1 MHHISKPQKIC
12 AVAAILL
19 LLAMTVFAALLGTG
33 RTGTAGMNGP
43 RPVAAVFRGLD
54 SDQEYFVGD
63 SFTVPDG
70 EISYGGSKYPAEN
83 TVVIFPGGSATQK
96 KTFVLSEGGSYVI
109 RYTATVEGRK
119 ISAEESFLVNQESY
133 SFSGAGSSA
142 QYGSHPVYATD
153 RQGLVTKIARGETL
167 YFNQAIDL
175 SELEESDAR
184 MVFFATP
191 STIGVP
197 DATNLR
203 IRFTDAYDSENYVEA
218 ELRDVSFVQGDWAI
232 NYTYS
237 VAKSSVQPY
246 KGIEGS
252 TIHYNDPFG
261 HPSVFS
267 LSGVPMNGGEPG
279 SENFILKFDYADRQ
293 ILDADGM
300 IIDLDDATYF
310 TDLWQGFTTGECFI
324 SVYAEMYQA
333 THVNLVVTELFGLD
347 LSAEGFADVQKPVIT
362 VDTAGMDENALPN
375 ARQGTEY
382 RLFPAEAYD
391 VQDGICEVETYV
403 TYSYN
408 GRDINVDVNDGAFVP
423 TRAGEYTIVYRTS
436 DRSGNKAEKKLTIT
450 CPDGGQALAVEIVT
464 PNEVAG
470 EAGGEYRVCDA
481 VSYSNAVGNVSV
493 TITARA
499 ENGETFEVDHEN
511 YTFTPMYS
519 GVYTITVVC
528 EDYIDRVEKTFD
540 VDIGPSDQPQIF
552 DTPELPEYFIL
563 GARYSL
569 SELNGYDFTTGR
581 PQEKQASV
589 SVSEDGGD
597 PVPVVAGAYQ
607 VRAEKTVR
615 VIYTVTVG
623 ENETSVYK
631 DIPVIDVGYGAEM
644 DYAKYFDVTAGSVDK
659 AHNSLDLELS
669 TSTNGSAVQFINA
682 LIADGFSFSFNVNS
696 SKNAFSLLNIYLTDS
711 INSEESVLVSFSKG
725 SGGIASASINGGQT
739 YGLTSNF
746 SGTGDNFLVSY
757 DAASSS
763 MRLSASFNVPIDEYY
778 NEKPFEGFS
787 SGKVY
792 LRIEFFGVSGQSA
805 INVFNLNGTSF
816 AEFDSDFF
824 GPNISAE
831 DMRGN
836 RGLGE
841 QIVLKPA
848 MASDVLDP
856 SITFTLRVTGPDGL
870 PVTSAE
876 GVVLDETCDPG
887 VSHTVVLE
895 RYGEYKVEYQAVDS
909 SGNMVNE
916 GYGISVVDTVAP
928 TIMLKDG
935 YAVSAKVGDVV
946 TVAEY
951 EAADDYSQ
959 TLREYVFIVSPL
971 GNIYRLEGNAFEGV
985 VSGTYTVLITVYDE
999 NNNFVM
1005 AQYDVEVA

>member
-1 MHHISKPQKIC
+1 MQHISKPQKFC
-12 AVAAILL
+12 AVTAIVLL
-19 LLAMTVFAALLGTG
+19 LTMIVFAALWGTS
-33 RTGTAGMNGP
+33 RTVTADMAAP
-43 RPVAAVFRGLD
+43 RPAAAVSGGLD

-63 SFTVPDG
+63 FFKFPDG

-83 TVVIFPGGSATQK
+83 TVVIFPDGSATQK
-96 KTFVLSEGGSYVI
+96 KTFVLNEGGSYVI

-119 ISAEESFLVNQESY
+119 ISAEESFLVNRENY
-133 SFSGAGSSA
+133 SFSGTGSSA
-142 QYGSHPVYATD
+142 QYGAHPVYATE

-175 SELEESDAR
+175 GKLEKTDAR

-203 IRFTDAYDSENYVEA
+203 IRFTDAYDGENYVEA

-232 NYTYS
+232 HHTYS
-237 VAKSSVQPY
+237 VAKSSAQPY

-252 TIHYNDPFG
+252 NIHYSDPYG

-333 THVNLVVTELFGLD
+333 THVNLVITELFGLD
-347 LSAEGFADVQKPVIT
+347 LSAEGFVDVQKPVIA
-362 VDTAGMDENALPN
+362 VDTEGMDESALPN
-375 ARQGTEY
+375 ARPGTEY

-408 GRDINVDVNDGAFVP
+408 GRNINVDVNGGAFVP
-423 TRAGEYTIVYRTS
+423 ARAGKYTIVYQAS
-436 DRSGNKAEKKLTIT
+436 DKSGNKAEKKLTII
-450 CPDGGQALAVEIVT
+450 CPNGDQTLAVEIVA
-464 PNEVAG
+464 PNKAVG
-470 EAGGEYRVCDA
+470 EAGGKYRVCEA
-481 VSYSNAVGNVSV
+481 VSFSNAVGNVSV
-493 TITARA
+493 TVTARA
-499 ENGETFEVDHEN
+499 KNGETFEIDSEN
-511 YTFTPMYS
+511 YTFIPMYG

-540 VDIGPSDQPQIF
+540 IEIDSSDQPQIF

-563 GARYSL
+563 GARYNL
-569 SELNGYDFTTGR
+569 SNLNGYDFTTGQ

-597 PVPVVAGAYQ
+597 PTPVIAGAYQ

-623 ENETSVYK
+623 KNATSVYK
-631 DIPVIDVGYGAEM
+631 DIPVIDVGYGGEM
-644 DYAKYFDVTAGSVDK
+644 DYAKYFNVTAGSVDK
-659 AHNSLDLELS
+659 VHNSLDIELL

-682 LIADGFSFSFNVNS
+682 LIADGFSFSFNVNGN
-696 SKNAFSLLNIYLTDS
+696 KNAFSLLNIYLTDS
-711 INSEESVLVSFSKG
+711 VNPEESVIVSFSKG
-725 SGGIASASINGGQT
+725 SGDIASASINGGQT

-746 SGTGDNFLVSY
+746 NGTGDNFFVGY
-757 DAASSS
+757 DTAASNI
-763 MRLSASFNVPIDEYY
+763 RLSASFSVPVNEYL
-778 NEKPFEGFS
+778 NEKPFKGFS

-792 LRIEFFGVSGQSA
+792 LRIEFSGVSGQSA

-836 RGLGE
+836 RGVGE
-841 QIVLKPA
+841 RIAINPA
-848 MASDVLDP
+848 MAADVLDP
-856 SITFTLRVTGPDGL
+856 SISFTLRVTGPDGL
-870 PVTSAE
+870 PVTSTE
-876 GVVLDETCDPG
+876 GIVLDGTCDPG
-887 VSHTVVLE
+887 MPYTVVFD
-895 RYGEYKVEYQAVDS
+895 RYGEYMVEYQAVDS
-909 SGNMVNE
+909 SGNTVSE
-916 GYGISVVDTVAP
+916 GYGISVVDTIAP
-928 TIMLKDG
+928 TIALKDG
-935 YAVSAKVGDVV
+935 YAVSARVGDVI

-951 EAADDYSQ
+951 EAVDDYSQ
-959 TLREYVFIVSPL
+959 TLSEYVFIVSPF
-971 GNIYRLEGNAFEGV
+971 GNIYRLEGRAFEAV